1 MTFILAVLLGLQI
14 ETKDLGQIKEDN
26 VSGIELSSYILHN
39 DSDDNRVVIIPG
51 DSLWQVEERNRL
63 DAERQSRELAT
74 KTSYTRGTSYQKTTG
89 KVEVVSKDPGFYNCV
104 AYSKAM
110 SGINRVLGAGGRYA
124 INSQEPQV
132 GKIGSTKGTPHA
144 VYIEKVEGDKIT
156 ITESN
161 YYRGLITRRV
171 LTRNDFIGFIT

>member
-1 MTFILAVLLGLQI
+1 MILLEILLAGIIQWETINKNI
-14 ETKDLGQIKEDN
+14 EEDN
-26 VSGIELSSYILHN
+26 GGIQFSSYILR
-39 DSDDNRVVIIPG
+39 DSGDDNRVAIVPG
-51 DSLWQVEERNRL
+51 DSNWQREEK
-63 DAERQSRELAT
+63 ERIARELSRELAANR
-74 KTSYTRGTSYQKTTG
+74 SYIRGTSYQKTTG
-89 KVEVVSKDPGFYNCV
+89 RVEVVSKDPGFYNCV

-144 VYIEKVEGDKIT
+144 VYIEKVEGDKIVV
-156 ITESN
+156 TESN

-171 LTRNDFIGFIT
+171 LTKSDFIGFIV

>member
-39 DSDDNRVVIIPG
+39 DYTRDSITFVPG
-51 DSLWQVEERNRL
+51 DSLWEIEERNRL

-74 KTSYTRGTSYQKTTG
+74 ETSYTRGTSYQKTTG

-110 SGINRVLGAGGRYA
+110 SGINRILGAGGRYA

>member
-1 MTFILAVLLGLQI
+1 MTFLLAILLGLQV
-14 ETKDLGQIKEDN
+14 ETKDLGKIEIKEDN
-26 VSGIELSSYILHN
+26 GGIQLSSYILR
-39 DSDDNRVVIIPG
+39 DSGDDNRVVIIPG
-51 DSLWQVEERNRL
+51 DSVWQREER
-63 DAERQSRELAT
+63 ERISRELAT

-104 AYSKAM
+104 TYSKAM

>member
-1 MTFILAVLLGLQI
+1 MIFLLAILLGLQV

-26 VSGIELSSYILHN
+26 GGIQLSSYILR
-39 DSDDNRVVIIPG
+39 DSGDDNRVAIVPG
-51 DSLWQVEERNRL
+51 DSNWQREEK
-63 DAERQSRELAT
+63 ERIARELSRELAANR
-74 KTSYTRGTSYQKTTG
+74 SYIRGTSYQKTNG
-89 KVEVVSKDPGFYNCV
+89 RVEVVSKDPGFYNCV

-144 VYIEKVEGDKIT
+144 VYIEKVEGDKIVV
-156 ITESN
+156 TESN

-171 LTRNDFIGFIT
+171 LTKSDFIGFIV

>member
-1 MTFILAVLLGLQI
+1 MLEIILAGFIQW
-14 ETKDLGQIKEDN
+14 ETIQTQIKEDN
-26 VSGIELSSYILHN
+26 VSGIELSTYILHN

-74 KTSYTRGTSYQKTTG
+74 KTSYTRGESYQKTTG

>member
-1 MTFILAVLLGLQI
+1 MLEILLAGIIQWETINKNIEEDNGGLQ
-14 ETKDLGQIKEDN
+14 
-26 VSGIELSSYILHN
+26 LSSYILHN
-39 DSDDNRVVIIPG
+39 DHTRDSIAIIPG
-51 DSLWQVEERNRL
+51 DSVWQIEERNRL
-63 DAERQSRELAT
+63 DAERQSRELAAQ
-74 KTSYTRGTSYQKTTG
+74 TSYTRGTSYQKTNG
-89 KVEVVSKDPGFYNCV
+89 RVEVVSKDPGFYNCV

-144 VYIEKVEGDKIT
+144 VYIEKVEGDKIVV
-156 ITESN
+156 TESN

-171 LTRNDFIGFIT
+171 LTKSDFIGFIV

>member
-1 MTFILAVLLGLQI
+1 LDLLAFVLAGFIKWQTL
-14 ETKDLGQIKEDN
+14 ETKIEPKEDN
-26 VSGIELSSYILHN
+26 GHQLSTYILHN
-39 DSDDNRVVIIPG
+39 DHTRDSITFVPG
-51 DSLWQVEERNRL
+51 DSLWEIEERNRL
-63 DAERQSRELAT
+63 DAERQSRELYANA
-74 KTSYTRGTSYQKTTG
+74 SYTRGESYQKTTG

-171 LTRNDFIGFIT
+171 LTRSDFIGFII

>member
-1 MTFILAVLLGLQI
+1 MILLEILLAGI
-14 ETKDLGQIKEDN
+14 IKWETIQTQIKEDN
-26 VSGIELSSYILHN
+26 GGIQLSSYILHN
-39 DSDDNRVVIIPG
+39 DSSNDRVTFTLG
-51 DSLWQVEERNRL
+51 DSNYQIEERNRL
-63 DAERQSRELAT
+63 DAERQSRELYANR
-74 KTSYTRGTSYQKTTG
+74 SYTTGTSYQKTNG
-89 KVEVVSKDPGFYNCV
+89 RVEVVSKDPGFYNCV

-144 VYIEKVEGDKIT
+144 VYIEKVEGDKIVV
-156 ITESN
+156 TESN

-171 LTRNDFIGFIT
+171 LTKSDFIGFIV

>member
-1 MTFILAVLLGLQI
+1 LDLLAFVLAGFIKWQTI
-14 ETKDLGQIKEDN
+14 QTQTKEVD
-26 VSGIELSSYILHN
+26 GIQLSTYILHN
-39 DSDDNRVVIIPG
+39 DSNDNRIAIIPG
-51 DSLWQVEERNRL
+51 DSVWQREER
-63 DAERQSRELAT
+63 ERISRELAT
-74 KTSYTRGTSYQKTTG
+74 QRSYQRGESYQKTTG

-171 LTRNDFIGFIT
+171 LKRSDFLGYII